1 VPRSDV
7 RNVVDLK
14 WVYKIKRNVDG
25 SIDRHK
31 AQLVAKDFKQRY
43 AIDYEDTFIPV
54 IKAATIRIVLSVV
67 VTKGGA

>member
-7 RNVVDLK
+7 KNVVDSK